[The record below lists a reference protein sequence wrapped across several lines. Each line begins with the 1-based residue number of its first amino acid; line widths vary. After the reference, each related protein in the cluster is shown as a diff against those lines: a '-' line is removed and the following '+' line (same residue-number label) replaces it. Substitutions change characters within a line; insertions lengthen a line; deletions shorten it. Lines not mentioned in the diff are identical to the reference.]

1 MITTIDAEKLYA
13 SSLDK
18 WCKEGASE
26 VEEGLSNFIEKI
38 QINFNTYLTYDNR
51 LCQAA
56 IKLMNNF
63 DYIEYNQK

>member
-38 QINFNTYLTYDNR
+38 
-51 LCQAA
+51 
-56 IKLMNNF
+56 
-63 DYIEYNQK
+63 